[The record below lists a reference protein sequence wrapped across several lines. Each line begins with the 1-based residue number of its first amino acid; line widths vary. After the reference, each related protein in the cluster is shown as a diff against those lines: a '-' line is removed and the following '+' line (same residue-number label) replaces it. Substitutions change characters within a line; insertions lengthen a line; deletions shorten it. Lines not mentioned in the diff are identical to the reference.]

1 MDKDNPLLPDDTYI
15 FVPEEIIRSIDRALN
30 SIEQARQGFIEAR
43 EMKKREK
50 VRELGK
56 NRNLRKTMNKILLC
70 IYCKNVLYLPRIFCK
85 DKKWLFLASVNDK
98 KRK

>member
-1 MDKDNPLLPDDTYI
+1 MDKDKPLLPDDSYI
-15 FVPEEIIRSIDRALN
+15 FVPEEIIRSINRALN

-50 VRELGK
+50 VRKSGK
-56 NRNLRKTMNKILLC
+56 NRNLHKAKKILLC

-98 KRK
+98 TRK